1 MKIFAICLFF
11 LFSISI
17 NSQLLSKK
25 ENRLGNL
32 ENSFS
37 LNTETLEQ
45 TEIFA
50 QVKSEKD
57 PFLAGTLSFIVPGA
71 ALGQLYNGQYLNWGI
86 RFGIS
91 AACFGISYALSNSKK
106 APGIIAVALL
116 VYAINWVSS
125 IFDASHSAEEI
136 NLRERYR
143 KKKK

>member
-17 NSQLLSKK
+17 NSQLLTKK
-25 ENRLGNL
+25 GNRLGNL
-32 ENSFS
+32 EKPFS
-37 LNTETLEQ
+37 LNTETPKQIKL
-45 TEIFA
+45 FA

-86 RFGIS
+86 RIGVS

-116 VYAINWVSS
+116 VYAVNWVSS
-125 IFDASHSAEEI
+125 IFDASSSAEKI

-143 KKKK
+143 VREK